1 MGYRSQVVLAVS
13 KEVLPQFLT
22 TLARS
27 SEAKE
32 LCFVHADKKIDNYD
46 ERGGFLFMW
55 DHIKWYDSYECVA
68 AICDFMDWCDG
79 ESASVPVS
87 EEQKAQDK
95 SPTPVTHMDGDECY
109 RFVRTGEEMDDNEE
123 RGYGFTDIYISRSID
138 F

>member
-27 SEAKE
+27 SEAKD

-55 DHIKWYDSYECVA
+55 DHVKWYDSYECVGA
-68 AICDFMDWCDG
+68 LIDFMDWCD
-79 ESASVPVS
+79 
-87 EEQKAQDK
+87 
-95 SPTPVTHMDGDECY
+95 DENDEDY
-109 RFVRTGEEMDDNEE
+109 RFVRTGEELDDNET
-123 RGYGFTDIYISRSID
+123 RGYGFNDIYVSRSID